1 MSTPGGPYWQ
11 EPQPQY
17 QVDPITGQPSYY
29 QQPQQQP
36 YGGYQGFGMYQ
47 PPEPPKPNRTPW
59 IVALVAV
66 LVLVG
71 GGVTT
76 FLLLKDDS
84 SPTGVGGQTSSSA
97 APTTTKPKVS
107 TPTKKPTTAKP
118 TTSKTPTEVE
128 DVKVEAVTPGFQGV
142 LSYKDK
148 IVYDVPADWKIE
160 TPGTVVGFE
169 DNDGKVI
176 AIMHGVTTYRP
187 DACPAVKG
195 SYRGHVGV
203 VNAGDADITRAAK
216 NGAKLFADGAAINK
230 DNTKAPVTVTEPV
243 PTKVGQGKIE
253 AMMATATMT
262 VNQPGECSSPTV
274 LFTSVAFQVEGKTVV
289 LISYQDQGVSD
300 ALPGAVLEK
309 IIASARPY
317 EG

>member
-17 QVDPITGQPSYY
+17 QVDPITGQPAYY
-29 QQPQQQP
+29 QPQQQQP

-59 IVALVAV
+59 ILALVAV

-71 GGVTT
+71 GGVTA
-76 FLLLKDDS
+76 FLLLKDDE
-84 SPTGVGGQTSSSA
+84 SPTPIAGPSSSA
-97 APTTTKPKVS
+97 APTTTKTSAKG
-107 TPTKKPTTAKP
+107 PTLKPTTAKP
-118 TTSKTPTEVE
+118 TTSRTPTEVE
-128 DVKVEAVTPGFQGV
+128 DIKVDAVTPGFQGV

-148 IVYDVPADWKIE
+148 VAYDVPADWKIE

-169 DNDGKVI
+169 DNDGKVV

-187 DACPAVKG
+187 DACPTVKG
-195 SYRGHVGV
+195 SYRGHVGMV
-203 VNAGDADITRAAK
+203 AAGDAEITRAAK

-230 DNTKAPVTVTEPV
+230 DNTKEPVTVTEPV

-253 AMMATATMT
+253 AMKATATMT
-262 VNQPGECSSPTV
+262 VTKPGECSSPSV
-274 LFTSVAFQVEGKTVV
+274 LFTSVAFQVKGKTFV
-289 LISYQDQGVSD
+289 LISYQDQGVAD
-300 ALPGAVLEK
+300 TLPPETLDKV
-309 IIASARPY
+309 IASVRPY